1 MLSRDSIFL
10 ILNEIKE
17 KLKEEYKD
25 KFDKLIL
32 FGSVARDE
40 MTEDSDIDLLV
51 MMNQGR
57 DLEWQE
63 KKKIRRLIFDFML
76 KNDLIID
83 LKYFD
88 KSKSNT
94 IWGKTPFMET
104 VLKEGVAL

>member
-1 MLSRDSIFL
+1 MLSREAIFL
-10 ILNEIKE
+10 ILKEIKA
-17 KLKEEYKD
+17 KLQEEYKE

-63 KKKIRRLIFDFML
+63 EDSIRGIVFDFML
-76 KNDLIID
+76 RNDLIID